1 MKKVILRKLLVLL
14 AAITIP
20 AHAAGTLIVVSNNSD
35 VQRHELIELNLDALR
50 KHAGLAESETF
61 LIKNTLGQEL
71 PYQLSHDGQLLM
83 EVSVQPHAK
92 ATYQVM
98 KGTPQ
103 PMRTYVCGKMYPLR
117 KDDIAWENDRCAY
130 RVYGPAL
137 QRTGEKS
144 YGIDV

>member
-92 ATYQVM
+92 PT
-98 KGTPQ
+98 
-103 PMRTYVCGKMYPLR
+103 
-117 KDDIAWENDRCAY
+117 
-130 RVYGPAL
+130 
-137 QRTGEKS
+137 
-144 YGIDV
+144 

>member
-92 ATYQVM
+92 ATYQPKSVIRDSFLLFLM
-98 KGTPQ
+98 TAI
-103 PMRTYVCGKMYPLR
+103 R
-117 KDDIAWENDRCAY
+117 KFQSYLSDCQQFTIFTT
-130 RVYGPAL
+130 
-137 QRTGEKS
+137 QKKS
-144 YGIDV
+144 YSYDA